1 MERARKQQVPKDTIS
16 SSDTVALEEFDQKT
30 TLFKTMT
37 KSKSFTKSPKQ
48 RALYHALMESIMED
62 EDAMDEGVANKVQK
76 RKPYDADKDE
86 GPSPGSDRGLKRQ
99 RISKGTETSKK
110 NSATKD
116 SSKGKSLATS
126 SNSSKSGKSAKD
138 QVDEL
143 ISVQDSDDD
152 AEFDNTDMPI
162 DQGEDLI
169 KTDEQP
175 TDEAVSKNDWYK
187 KSGSGPDPE

>member
-152 AEFDNTDMPI
+152 AEFDNTDMPM
-162 DQGEDLI
+162 DHGEDLS
-169 KTDEQP
+169 KTDE
-175 TDEAVSKNDWYK
+175 
-187 KSGSGPDPE
+187 

>member
-30 TLFKTMT
+30 TLFETMT

-48 RALYHALMESIMED
+48 RAFYHALMESIMED
-62 EDAMDEGVANKVQK
+62 EDVMDEGVANKLQK
-76 RKPYDADKDE
+76 RKPYDADKDK
-86 GPSPGSDRGLKRQ
+86 GPSAGSNRGLKRQ
-99 RISKGTETSKK
+99 RISK
-110 NSATKD
+110 D
-116 SSKGKSLATS
+116 S
-126 SNSSKSGKSAKD
+126 
-138 QVDEL
+138 V
-143 ISVQDSDDD
+143 DD